1 MALPARRWVS
11 HQPCPCL
18 LRGCFFN
25 MYKIIHKQ
33 VIAQDI
39 KKIDISAPAIASKAL
54 PGQFVMVTPVLG
66 EHNIPMTIVDSDER
80 RSVISLLVHEVG
92 PSTRKLGELSIGDN
106 LYQMVGPL
114 GCGSQMDKYGLVV
127 CVATGV
133 GAAQIL
139 PICRGLKKKGNK
151 VIGIIGAKSK
161 KVLMLEAQM
170 RVVCDEIFITTND
183 GSYERKGLAT
193 GILKELLNKYNVHRV
208 YAIGSVEMMQTAA
221 QMTQEKNIPLRVT
234 LNPYMVNG
242 LGLCGSCRVKIDGQF
257 HLACV
262 EGPEFD
268 GHKVDYQDLSQ
279 RMNELEPRPW
289 ENPTQRASQKRP
301 GFAIFAKSLWGSIKK

>member
-1 MALPARRWVS
+1 
-11 HQPCPCL
+11 
-18 LRGCFFN
+18 

-33 VIAQDI
+33 VIAEDI
-39 KKIDISAPAIASKAL
+39 KKIDITAPIIAARAL
-54 PGQFVMVTPVLG
+54 PGQFVMVTPVAG

-92 PSTRKLGELSIGDN
+92 SATRKLGDLSIGES
-106 LYQMVGPL
+106 LYQVVGPL
-114 GCGSQMDKYGLVV
+114 GQASQMDKYGLVI
-127 CVATGV
+127 CVATGI

-170 RVVCDEIFITTND
+170 RVVCDEVFITTND

-193 GILKELLNKYNVHRV
+193 GLLKELLNKYTVHQV
-208 YAIGSVEMMQTAA
+208 YAIGSVDMMQAAA
-221 QMTQEKNIPLRVT
+221 QMTKEKNIPLRVT

-242 LGLCGSCRVKIDGQF
+242 LGLCGSCRVKIANQTR
-257 HLACV
+257 LACV
-262 EGPEFD
+262 DGPEFD
-268 GHKVDYQDLSQ
+268 GHMVDYQDLSQ
-279 RMNELEPRPW
+279 RMNTLESHSW
-289 ENPTQRASQKRP
+289 ENQTIRIAQRGP
-301 GFAIFAKSLWGSIKK
+301 GFAGLMRSLWGSTKK

>member
-1 MALPARRWVS
+1 
-11 HQPCPCL
+11 
-18 LRGCFFN
+18 

-39 KKIDISAPAIASKAL
+39 KKIDITAPGIAARAL
-54 PGQFVMVTPVLG
+54 PGQFVMVTPAEG
-66 EHNIPMTIVDSDER
+66 EHNIPMAIVDSDDR
-80 RSVISLLVHEVG
+80 RSMISLMVHEVG
-92 PSTRKLGELSIGDN
+92 SATRKLGDLSIGDS

-114 GCGSQMDKYGLVV
+114 GRGSQMDKYGLVI
-127 CVATGV
+127 CVATGI

-161 KVLMLEAQM
+161 KVLMLESQM

-193 GILKELLNKYNVHRV
+193 GLLKELLNKYTVQRV
-208 YAIGSVEMMQTAA
+208 YAIGSVEMMRDAA
-221 QMTQEKNIPLRVT
+221 LMTKEKNIPLRVT
-234 LNPYMVNG
+234 LSPYMVNG
-242 LGLCGSCRVKIDGQF
+242 LGLCGSCRVKIGGKYR
-257 HLACV
+257 LACV

-268 GHKVDYQDLSQ
+268 GHKVDYKDLSQ
-279 RMNELEPRPW
+279 RMNELELPSW
-289 ENPTQRASQKRP
+289 ENRSQPVNLKRP
-301 GFAIFAKSLWGSIKK
+301 GFAIFGKSLWGSSKK

>member
-1 MALPARRWVS
+1 
-11 HQPCPCL
+11 
-18 LRGCFFN
+18 

-39 KKIDISAPAIASKAL
+39 KKIDITAPAIAARAL
-54 PGQFVMVTPVLG
+54 PGQFVMVTPVSG
-66 EHNIPMTIVDSDER
+66 EQSIPMTIVDSDER

-92 PSTRKLGELSIGDN
+92 PTTRKLGDLSIGESI
-106 LYQMVGPL
+106 YQVVGPL
-114 GCGSQMDKYGLVV
+114 GRGAEMDKYGLVI
-127 CVATGV
+127 CVATGI

-161 KVLMLEAQM
+161 KVLMLESQM

-193 GILKELLNKYNVHRV
+193 DLLKELLNKYTVHRV
-208 YAIGSVEMMQTAA
+208 YAIGSVEMMQAVA
-221 QMTQEKNIPLRVT
+221 QMTKERDIPLRVT
-234 LNPYMVNG
+234 LNPHMVNG
-242 LGLCGSCRVKIDGQF
+242 LGLCGSCRVKIDGQYR
-257 HLACV
+257 LACV
-262 EGPEFD
+262 DGPQFD

-279 RMNELEPRPW
+279 RMNTLESRSW
-289 ENPTQRASQKRP
+289 ENQAPSISPKRP
-301 GFAIFAKSLWGSIKK
+301 GFAIFGKSLWGSTRK

>member
-1 MALPARRWVS
+1 
-11 HQPCPCL
+11 
-18 LRGCFFN
+18 

-39 KKIDISAPAIASKAL
+39 KKIDITAPAIAARAL

-66 EHNIPMTIVDSDER
+66 EHNIPMTIIDSDER
-80 RSVISLLVHEVG
+80 RSVVSLLVHEVG
-92 PSTRKLGELSIGDN
+92 SATRKLGDLSIGEGV
-106 LYQMVGPL
+106 YQMVGPL
-114 GCGSQMDKYGLVV
+114 GRGAQMDKYGLVI
-127 CVATGV
+127 CVATGI

-161 KVLMLEAQM
+161 KVLMLESQM

-193 GILKELLNKYNVHRV
+193 GLLKELLNKYTVHRV
-208 YAIGSVEMMQTAA
+208 YAIGSVEMMQAAA
-221 QMTQEKNIPLRVT
+221 QMTKEKNIPLRVT

-242 LGLCGSCRVKIDGQF
+242 LGTCGSCRVKIDGQYR
-257 HLACV
+257 LACV
-262 EGPEFD
+262 DGPEFD
-268 GHKVDYQDLSQ
+268 GHMVDYQDLTL
-279 RMNELEPRPW
+279 RMNALEQVKW
-289 ENPTQRASQKRP
+289 ENHTPSISPKRP
-301 GFAIFAKSLWGSIKK
+301 GFAIFGKPLWGSSKK

>member
-1 MALPARRWVS
+1 
-11 HQPCPCL
+11 
-18 LRGCFFN
+18 
-25 MYKIIHKQ
+25 MYKVVHKQ

-39 KKIDISAPAIASKAL
+39 KKIDISAPLIAARAL

-66 EHNIPMTIVDSDER
+66 EHNIPMTIVDCDER
-80 RSVISLLVHEVG
+80 RSVVSLLVHEVG
-92 PSTRKLGELSIGDN
+92 SATRKLGDLSIGES

-114 GCGSQMDKYGLVV
+114 GRAAQIDRYGLVI

-133 GAAQIL
+133 GVAQIL

-151 VIGIIGAKSK
+151 VIGIVGAKSK
-161 KVLMLEAQM
+161 KVLMLESQM

-193 GILKELLNKYNVHRV
+193 GLLKDLLSKYTVHRV
-208 YAIGSVEMMQTAA
+208 YAIGSVEMMQTAS
-221 QMTQEKNIPLRVT
+221 QMTKEKNIPLRVT

-242 LGLCGSCRVKIDGQF
+242 LGLCGSCRVKVDGHF
-257 HLACV
+257 RLACV
-262 EGPEFD
+262 DGPEFD

-279 RMNELEPRPW
+279 RMNGLELRPW
-289 ENPTQRASQKRP
+289 ENQPRLINPRRP
-301 GFAIFAKSLWGSIKK
+301 GFAGLVKSLWVLPKK

>member
-1 MALPARRWVS
+1 
-11 HQPCPCL
+11 
-18 LRGCFFN
+18 

-39 KKIDISAPAIASKAL
+39 KKIDVAAPLIASRTR
-54 PGQFVMVTPVLG
+54 PGQFVMVTPEAG
-66 EHNIPMTIVDSDER
+66 DHGIPMTIVDSDER
-80 RSVISLLVHEVG
+80 RSSVSLLVHEVG
-92 PSTRKLGELSIGDN
+92 PVTRKLGALSIGDN
-106 LYQMVGPL
+106 ICRMVGPL
-114 GCGSQMDKYGLVV
+114 GRPAQMDKYGLVI

-139 PICRGLKKKGNK
+139 PVCRGLKKKGNK

-161 KVLMLEAQM
+161 KVLMLESQM

-193 GILKELLNKYNVHRV
+193 GLLKELLNKYKVDRV
-208 YAIGSVEMMQTAA
+208 YAIGSVDMMQTAG
-221 QMTQEKNIPLRVT
+221 QLTQEKDIPLRVT

-242 LGLCGSCRVKIDGQF
+242 LGICGSCRVKAGGQF
-257 HLACV
+257 RLACI

-268 GHKVDYQDLSQ
+268 GHTVDYQDLSQ
-279 RMNELEPRPW
+279 RMNVRESWTW
-289 ENPTQRASQKRP
+289 ENSTRPTIPQKP
-301 GFAIFAKSLWGSIKK
+301 GFAGLVKSLWGSIKK

>member
-1 MALPARRWVS
+1 
-11 HQPCPCL
+11 
-18 LRGCFFN
+18 

-33 VIAQDI
+33 LIAENI
-39 KKIDISAPAIASKAL
+39 KKIDITAPMMAGRAQ
-54 PGQFVMVTPVLG
+54 PGQFVMVTPVKG
-66 EHNIPMTIVDSDER
+66 EHNIPMTIIDSDER
-80 RSVISLLVHEVG
+80 RSMISLLVHERG
-92 PSTRKLGELSIGDN
+92 PATRKLGELSIGESVH
-106 LYQMVGPL
+106 QMVGPL
-114 GCGSQMDKYGLVV
+114 GKPAEIDKYGIVI
-127 CVATGV
+127 CVATGI

-151 VIGIIGAKSK
+151 VIGIVGAKSK

-193 GILKELLNKYNVHRV
+193 GLLKELLTKYNVQRV
-208 YAIGSVEMMQTAA
+208 YAIGSVDMMQAAA
-221 QMTQEKNIPLRVT
+221 QMTREKGTPLRVT

-242 LGLCGSCRVKIDGQF
+242 LGQCGSCRVKVDGAYR
-257 HLACV
+257 LACV

-279 RMNELEPRPW
+279 RMNALEPRLWDAQAAP
-289 ENPTQRASQKRP
+289 ASLKRP
-301 GFAIFAKSLWGSIKK
+301 GFAIFGKSLWGSTKK